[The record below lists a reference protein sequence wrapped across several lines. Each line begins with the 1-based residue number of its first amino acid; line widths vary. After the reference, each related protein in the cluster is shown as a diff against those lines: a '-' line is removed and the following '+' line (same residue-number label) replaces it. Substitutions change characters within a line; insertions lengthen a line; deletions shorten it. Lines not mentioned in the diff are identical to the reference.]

1 METAYH
7 TVNVL
12 TRWTFESTPIRE
24 WVEDRLEGR
33 VLNACA
39 GQSRLDHEGEVVR
52 NDLDPEITA
61 DLHCDVAELPVH
73 LESGSFDRIVY
84 DPPWSHYQSNLRYD
98 GRHVRKGGVTVDLDS
113 LPFSVPRDKQQ
124 IGHARLA
131 KDGFDYLLKDG
142 GKVIQLTLHGTC
154 MPQRLG
160 YEREERV
167 MFDPIGEAK
176 TVIGSVDRKAQST
189 LG

>member
-1 METAYH
+1 MTEAKYQ

-24 WVEDRLEGR
+24 WVEDWAEGR

-39 GQSRLDHEGEVVR
+39 GKSELHHDGEVVR
-52 NDLDPEITA
+52 NDLDESVSA
-61 DLHCDVAELPVH
+61 DLHVDVSELPVH
-73 LESGSFDRIVY
+73 LEEGSFDCIVY
-84 DPPWSHYQSNLRYD
+84 DPPWSHYQSNLRYE
-98 GRHVRKGGVTVDLDS
+98 GRHVTKEGVDVDLDEI
-113 LPFSVPRDKQQ
+113 PFQVPRDKQQ

-142 GKVIQLTLHGTC
+142 GRVVQITQHGTC

-160 YEREERV
+160 YDREERV

-176 TVIGSVDRKAQST
+176 CVIGSVDRKMQAT
-189 LG
+189 I